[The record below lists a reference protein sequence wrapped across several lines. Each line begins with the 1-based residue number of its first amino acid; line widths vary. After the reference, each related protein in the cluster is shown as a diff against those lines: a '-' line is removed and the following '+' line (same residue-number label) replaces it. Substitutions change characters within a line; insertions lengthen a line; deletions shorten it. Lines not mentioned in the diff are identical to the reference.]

1 MQLPGVKPYGIW
13 SHFFNMASVVGL
25 TGIELFKLF
34 KQRRTYFAL
43 AAIFLMEIVV
53 FVIAYDQ
60 GTYILDAVLESL
72 KDSFYLKGDLLN
84 GNLLTFFLLNS
95 LWFHLPLLLMIIVS
109 GMFTLEYQEGT
120 IRTVF
125 LQPIAKWKFLAA
137 KYAAAIIF
145 TVMVVFILATSAFLL
160 SYGLFGRGDLVV
172 YIDSLN
178 FFESDV
184 AFRRLLFAFLSGTLT
199 MIFYACLCLTIAV
212 FLKESLK
219 TWIVATLFLILTN
232 LSSQLDFDIWGWDV
246 WFFPKLI
253 TTWREFFNYTIP
265 WGRIAYSQLILI
277 IFTTV
282 VIFLGMLK
290 FQKNDIG

>member
-1 MQLPGVKPYGIW
+1 MKIAMKLIGV
-13 SHFFNMASVVGL
+13 
-25 TGIELFKLF
+25 ELFKLF
-34 KQRRTYFAL
+34 KQRRTYYAL
-43 AAIFLMEIVV
+43 GAIFLMEMVV

-72 KDSFYLKGDLLN
+72 KDAFYLKGDLLN

-125 LQPIAKWKFLAA
+125 LQPISKWKFLAA
-137 KYAAAIIF
+137 KYVAAMVF
-145 TVMVVFILATSAFLL
+145 TVMVVFILAMSAFLL
-160 SYGLFGRGDLVV
+160 SYGFFGKGDLVV
-172 YIDSLN
+172 YIESLN
-178 FFESDV
+178 FFESGD
-184 AFRRLLFAFLSGTLT
+184 AFRRLLLAFLSGTLT
-199 MIFYACLCLTIAV
+199 MIFYSSLCMTLAV

-232 LSSQLDFDIWGWDV
+232 LSSQLDFEIRGWDY

-253 TTWREFFNYTIP
+253 NTWREFFNYNIP
-265 WGRIAYSQLILI
+265 WGQIGYSHLMLIV
-277 IFTTV
+277 FTV
-282 VIFLGMLK
+282 IVIFLGMAK
-290 FQKNDIG
+290 FQKSDIG

>member
-1 MQLPGVKPYGIW
+1 MLLSLIE
-13 SHFFNMASVVGL
+13 
-25 TGIELFKLF
+25 IELFKLF

-43 AAIFLMEIVV
+43 AAIFLMEVVV

-60 GTYILDAVLESL
+60 GTFILDAVLESL
-72 KDSFYLKGDLLN
+72 KDAFYLKGNLLN
-84 GNLLTFFLLNS
+84 GNLITFFLLNS

-109 GMFTLEYQEGT
+109 GILTLEYQEGT
-120 IRTVF
+120 INTVF
-125 LQPIAKWKFLAA
+125 LQPVVKWKFLAA

-145 TVMVVFILATSAFLL
+145 TAAVVTILALSTFVFSYAF
-160 SYGLFGRGDLVV
+160 FGKGDLVV

-178 FFESDV
+178 FFESSD
-184 AFRRLLFAFLSGTLT
+184 AFKRLVYAFISGTMT
-199 MIFYACLCLTIAV
+199 MIFYACLCLTVAV

-232 LSSQLDFDIWGWDV
+232 LSSQLNFDLWGWDK

-253 TTWREFFNYTIP
+253 TTWREFFNFNIP
-265 WGRIAYSQLILI
+265 WGQIGYSHFMLL
-277 IFTTV
+277 IFTLA
-282 VIFLGMLK
+282 VICLGLFK